1 MTSIDNKK
9 YINKLF
15 RDLPEYFLP
24 LAVFF
29 ILISTAI
36 TNIFLVLTLA
46 TGLISLIQNKNYKIF
61 FEKNI
66 IKYSCIIYIVL
77 FLSYFYTIADD
88 NEVIDSLKKYVKFL
102 YIPIIY
108 YYVKIYK
115 NENLVIKYFIKG
127 SVLVLILSCLKYFNV
142 FDFNIFYNFLDD
154 FHIASI
160 KEKIIFDNTGVFQNY
175 LIQGIIFS
183 FLFFL
188 SFIIA
193 KKNNNI
199 LLYLVSL
206 ISFINVL
213 FLNNSR
219 TGFILIIVFLA
230 MIAIKY
236 IKFNKFLIFTGVISI
251 LFITLS
257 TNIANNFLWRVNHLN
272 VDLEL
277 INNHDYDSSVGKRYL
292 WMISGINNIKNKPLL
307 GHGVGSYYN
316 TIESYISI
324 NDINIDPL
332 AIVSNNP
339 HNEFISISSQIG
351 LFGFLLFTMFF
362 ISLYKDSSKSFLTQG
377 VFVTVLISSLFNSA
391 FYDNILGIF
400 LVVIIGVSYQRKKQ
414 I

>member
-36 TNIFLVLTLA
+36 TNIFLMLTLV
-46 TGLISLIQNKNYKIF
+46 TGLISLILNKNYKIF

-66 IKYSCIIYIVL
+66 IKYSFLIYIVL

-88 NEVIDSLKKYVKFL
+88 SEAIDSLKKYIKFL

-108 YYVKIYK
+108 YYVKLYK
-115 NENLVIKYFIKG
+115 NENLVINYFIKG
-127 SVLVLILSCLKYFNV
+127 SALVLILSYLKYFNI
-142 FDFNIFYNFLDD
+142 FDFNIFYNLLND
-154 FHIASI
+154 FRIASI

-183 FLFFL
+183 FLSFL

-193 KKNNNI
+193 KKNHNI

-219 TGFILIIVFLA
+219 TGFILILVFLA
-230 MIAIKY
+230 MIIFKY
-236 IKFNKFLIFTGVISI
+236 MKFNRFLIFIGIISI
-251 LFITLS
+251 SFITLP
-257 TNIANNFLWRVNHLN
+257 TNIANNFLSRVNHLN
-272 VDLEL
+272 IDVEL
-277 INNHDYDSSVGKRYL
+277 INNHDYESSVGKRYL
-292 WMISGINNIKNKPLL
+292 WLINGINNIKNKPLL
-307 GHGVGSYYN
+307 GHGVGSYSN

-332 AIVSNNP
+332 AIVGNNP
-339 HNEFISISSQIG
+339 HSEFVSISSQIG
-351 LFGFLLFTMFF
+351 LFGFSLFVMLLF
-362 ISLYKDSSKSFLTQG
+362 SLYKESANSFLAKG
-377 VFVTVLISSLFNSA
+377 VFITVLISSLFNSA

-400 LVVIIGVSYQRKKQ
+400 LVILIGVLYQSKKS

>member
-1 MTSIDNKK
+1 
-9 YINKLF
+9 
-15 RDLPEYFLP
+15 
-24 LAVFF
+24 
-29 ILISTAI
+29 
-36 TNIFLVLTLA
+36 
-46 TGLISLIQNKNYKIF
+46 
-61 FEKNI
+61 
-66 IKYSCIIYIVL
+66 
-77 FLSYFYTIADD
+77 
-88 NEVIDSLKKYVKFL
+88 
-102 YIPIIY
+102 
-108 YYVKIYK
+108 
-115 NENLVIKYFIKG
+115 
-127 SVLVLILSCLKYFNV
+127 
-142 FDFNIFYNFLDD
+142 
-154 FHIASI
+154 
-160 KEKIIFDNTGVFQNY
+160 
-175 LIQGIIFS
+175 
-183 FLFFL
+183 
-188 SFIIA
+188 
-193 KKNNNI
+193 
-199 LLYLVSL
+199 
-206 ISFINVL
+206 
-213 FLNNSR
+213 
-219 TGFILIIVFLA
+219 

-236 IKFNKFLIFTGVISI
+236 IKFNKFLIFTGIISI
-251 LFITLS
+251 FFITLS

-316 TIESYISI
+316 KIESYISK

-400 LVVIIGVSYQRKKQ
+400 LVVIIGVSYQSKKQ